1 MPRVLGQGR
10 VMYGTVLYHFGDSVL
25 CWDHHHFKE
34 FRCLK
39 VLLVVKPSAILIVPI
54 VVFCHTPFLSAL
66 CAALCIMQALGV
78 LQNNFTT
85 IGRGVCMYVCITYGD
100 KLPKLH
106 SRSRTTARMYVY
118 KGTRLCAPFIRP
130 QLYICLH
137 ASNLYNDRENLIIR
151 RT

>member
-34 FRCLK
+34 FCCLK
-39 VLLVVKPSAILIVPI
+39 VLLVVKPSAILIVSI

-85 IGRGVCMYVCITYGD
+85 IGRGCVCMYVLLMGISCQNYTVDQEQQLECMYT
-100 KLPKLH
+100 KVPVCVLH
-106 SRSRTTARMYVY
+106 SSDHN
-118 KGTRLCAPFIRP
+118 
-130 QLYICLH
+130 YISAFTPLT
-137 ASNLYNDRENLIIR
+137 YTMTEKI
-151 RT
+151 